1 MFDKKEMQDNHKLD
15 TLVERMNALK
25 EKGFTAEFKV
35 EDGKLFP
42 TGGDP
47 AEGVGPQD
55 VKVVQHYRFEGESD
69 PGDMQVLYAIETNQ
83 GKCGI
88 LTDGFGTYSNQEVS
102 KFMGKVQEL
111 HKGDIY

>member
-1 MFDKKEMQDNHKLD
+1 MFDKKEMQDNHKMD
-15 TLVERMNALK
+15 TLLERMSSLK
-25 EKGFTAEFKV
+25 EKGYTTEFKV
-35 EDGKLFP
+35 EDGKLKP
-42 TGGDP
+42 IDIQDG
-47 AEGVGPQD
+47 EGVGPEQ

-69 PGDMQVLYAIETNQ
+69 PGDMQVLYAVETSE
-83 GKCGI
+83 GKKGI